1 MIRRPPRST
10 LLPPPFPTRRSS
22 DLVLIVVSARPFGVQ
37 LASEIVERAL
47 DMRRE
52 QMLGRRGIAVE
63 PRFDEL
69 TMLEIGA
76 ILAARGLEMRDHIAF
91 RHHLESLDQL
101 RGEQP
106 PAPPHERGM
115 KGPVAHGDIGA
126 RSEEHTS
133 ELQSLMRLS
142 Y

>member
-1 MIRRPPRST
+1 MRISDWSSDVC
-10 LLPPPFPTRRSS
+10 SS
-22 DLVLIVVSARPFGVQ
+22 DL

-91 RHHLESLDQL
+91 RHPLESLDQL
-101 RGEQP
+101 RGEP
-106 PAPPHERGM
+106 THAPPHQRGL
-115 KGPVAHGDIGA
+115 KQIGSA
-126 RSEEHTS
+126 SWRETGC
-133 ELQSLMRLS
+133 Q
-142 Y
+142 YV

>member
-1 MIRRPPRST
+1 
-10 LLPPPFPTRRSS
+10 
-22 DLVLIVVSARPFGVQ
+22 
-37 LASEIVERAL
+37 
-47 DMRRE
+47 
-52 QMLGRRGIAVE
+52 
-63 PRFDEL
+63 
-69 TMLEIGA
+69 MLETGA

-126 RSEEHTS
+126 AVARRGVEFVEGALRRRALLIPRDRRREPGGARSASAGSARLRTSPFLGRSEEHTS
-133 ELQSLMRLS
+133 ELQSLMRIS
-142 Y
+142 YAVFCLKKKKKKHAIKN

>member
-1 MIRRPPRST
+1 MRISDWSSDVC
-10 LLPPPFPTRRSS
+10 SS
-22 DLVLIVVSARPFGVQ
+22 DL

-101 RGEQP
+101 RDRKRVVEGKSVSV
-106 PAPPHERGM
+106 RVDLG
-115 KGPVAHGDIGA
+115 GRRI
-126 RSEEHTS
+126 
-133 ELQSLMRLS
+133 L
-142 Y
+142 